1 MSTYKI
7 EITETLQK
15 IIEIEAQSKDEAFQK
30 VKEMYNREEIVLD
43 SSDHVDTEMNIFKNE

>member
-15 IIEIEAQSKDEAFQK
+15 IIEIEAQSKDKAFQK

-43 SSDHVDTEMNIFKNE
+43 SSNYVDTEMNIFKNE

>member
-15 IIEIEAQSKDEAFQK
+15 IIEIEAQSKDKAFQK